1 MLVFDVAYCPLVHQG
16 PVGPDCPTP
25 QRQIGADL
33 SEWLVGHLVQTALLN
48 VSQAWS
54 IGFMSGE
61 HAGHSNL
68 AVVIMKELIHKMCT
82 MRGRIVVDYD

>member
-1 MLVFDVAYCPLVHQG
+1 MLPPVHQG

-25 QRQIGADL
+25 QRLFGGR
-33 SEWLVGHLVQTALLN
+33 SFRVVGESSRPKTVLFN

-54 IGFMSGE
+54 IGFMSAE

-68 AVVIMKELIHKMCT
+68 AMLLS
-82 MRGRIVVDYD
+82 